1 MLCLKHTYFLQISQ
15 RVFEVI
21 RRENPHETLAST
33 LVGVSQQDVKAYNDG
48 ETESHVDS
56 CLDRADVDSLA
67 LEEDKNKTEPF
78 ELYKRRTTV
87 VVRRNFFLDV
97 VCEALSEYKYVGTN
111 QRADLVIA
119 CRYSCIQRSS
129 SL

>member
-1 MLCLKHTYFLQISQ
+1 M
-15 RVFEVI
+15 
-21 RRENPHETLAST
+21 AST
-33 LVGVSQQDVKAYNDG
+33 FVGVSQQDVKTYNDG
-48 ETESHVDS
+48 ETESHVDA
-56 CLDRADVDSLA
+56 CLDRADADSLP

-119 CRYSCIQRSS
+119 CRYSCIQ
-129 SL
+129 SLGSL